1 MSRSQGSAFE
11 ISIVLAAGEASNRAI
26 EALSRFQGLR
36 VRRRS
41 RPWKG
46 LAMSSFQPTG
56 LPAWSRSFSAP
67 ATATAAAL
75 KPVRALLRRPPGQGA
90 KAVEMGFCCR
100 ARLALARR
108 EWVVLSRVRHQTL
121 VCEAGEL
128 WVTLDGDGEDHLLR
142 AGERLAVVSNAS
154 VIVSATREAVLRV
167 VASTYERCA
176 GGGPVASAPAAG
188 QA

>member
-1 MSRSQGSAFE
+1 
-11 ISIVLAAGEASNRAI
+11 
-26 EALSRFQGLR
+26 
-36 VRRRS
+36 
-41 RPWKG
+41 
-46 LAMSSFQPTG
+46 MSSFQPAG
-56 LPAWSRSFSAP
+56 LPAGSRPFSAP
-67 ATATAAAL
+67 ATAAVAAL
-75 KPVRALLRRPPGQGA
+75 KPVRALLRRPGLGQGA

-108 EWVVLSRVRHQTL
+108 EWVVLSRVHHQTL

-167 VASTYERCA
+167 VASAYERCA
-176 GGGPVASAPAAG
+176 GDGPVASAPAAG